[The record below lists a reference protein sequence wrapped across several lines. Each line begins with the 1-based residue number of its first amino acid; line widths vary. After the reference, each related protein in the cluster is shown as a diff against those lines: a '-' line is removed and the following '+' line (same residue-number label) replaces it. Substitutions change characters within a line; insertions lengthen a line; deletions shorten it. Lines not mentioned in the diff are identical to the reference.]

1 MLKNMKLK
9 LMGILGLSMAALVC
23 AQETGQAPYLN
34 SLDSIATA
42 INSISS
48 KVTTVIAPAMIGLVI
63 VMVVLAIVIK
73 VAKRGKSAG

>member
-23 AQETGQAPYLN
+23 AEDGQAPYLN

-42 INSISS
+42 ITSISN
-48 KVTTVIAPAMIGLVI
+48 KVTTTIAPAMIGLVI